1 MLQFYRID
9 VSLGIDVDKTDGSSE
24 CIVCHYWYYL
34 NINFRFDPKICK
46 SAMSFNE
53 FSVKGKWL

>member
-9 VSLGIDVDKTDGSSE
+9 VSLWVDVDKTDGSSE

>member
-9 VSLGIDVDKTDGSSE
+9 VSLGIDVDKTDGSSK

-53 FSVKGKWL
+53 FSVKGK